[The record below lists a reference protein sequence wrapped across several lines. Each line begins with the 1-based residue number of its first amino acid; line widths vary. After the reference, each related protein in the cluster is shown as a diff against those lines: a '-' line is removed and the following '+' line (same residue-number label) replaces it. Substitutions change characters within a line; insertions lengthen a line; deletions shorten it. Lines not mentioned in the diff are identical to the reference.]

1 MYATTPVIAQE
12 FQDKEVTYA
21 KVSSVHTPLPTV
33 KRSDGII
40 LSRWKL
46 NAEERMAVAGGAD
59 IFLYVW
65 TDNSFLQPIRLEVAE
80 ADRSLIETAEFMG
93 LMSDTLEK
101 G

>member
-1 MYATTPVIAQE
+1 MYATTPVIAEE

-21 KVSSVHTPLPTV
+21 KTSTVYTPLPTV
-33 KRSDGII
+33 KKLDGTI

-46 NAEERMAVAGGAD
+46 TDEERAAVAGGAD

-65 TDNSFLQPIRLEVAE
+65 TNNEYLQPIRLEVAE

-93 LMSDTLEK
+93 LMAD
-101 G
+101 GPV